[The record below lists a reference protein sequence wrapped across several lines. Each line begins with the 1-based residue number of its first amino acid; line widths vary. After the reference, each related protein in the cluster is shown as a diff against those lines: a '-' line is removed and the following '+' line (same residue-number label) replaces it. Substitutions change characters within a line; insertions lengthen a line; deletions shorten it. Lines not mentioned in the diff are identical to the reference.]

1 MNKLLL
7 GVIAVYISYDQTG
20 LQVSYPREQFNYENF
35 YNKSDE
41 CQNFP
46 SGFSEDYDPRCWSF
60 YIETKKAF
68 PHIILT
74 NPYFNLLNGTLASYI
89 GTLGKALAFPNKTG
103 SPA

>member
-1 MNKLLL
+1 
-7 GVIAVYISYDQTG
+7 VSYDECN
-20 LQVSYPREQFNYENF
+20 LQVSYPFQKYESPQFMID
-35 YNKSDE
+35 YNTPCKYF
-41 CQNFP
+41 Q
-46 SGFSEDYDPRCWSF
+46 SGFVEDYDAWCWPF